1 MARQMAGYMGPFS
14 GTLGTAIGYMWNGKW
29 CMRSRPTAVHNPR
42 TPEQVAHREM
52 FKREVQLA
60 ADLRDAIV
68 PSMSDM
74 ARQMGMTSY
83 NLFVSVN
90 QGAFSLVERDR
101 SGANQHAFSL
111 VERDR
116 SGANQHA
123 FSLVERGRSGAN
135 QPNEVAG
142 GVFEVDWQ
150 NLRLSL
156 GDVAPVESARS
167 ELKEHNVLEVRYDK
181 GRGYSHDLVRL
192 VVYAPGLKRSL
203 MSKPAFRKDKKVAV
217 ALPDKFVGEELQ
229 VRLLVQSPDG
239 QWSESVW
246 VPFGGEAAGSEELKV
261 KNEVSAGVAAES
273 EELRVKNEESAGAAI
288 VEAPPE

>member
-29 CMRSRPTAVHNPR
+29 CMRSRPTAVYNPR
-42 TPEQVAHREM
+42 TPEQVAHREL

-60 ADLRDAIV
+60 ADLRDAV
-68 PSMSDM
+68 VASMSDM
-74 ARQMGMTSY
+74 ARQMGMTCY

-90 QGAFSLVERDR
+90 QGAFSLVER
-101 SGANQHAFSL
+101 
-111 VERDR
+111 
-116 SGANQHA
+116 
-123 FSLVERGRSGAN
+123 AN

-142 GVFEVDWQ
+142 GVFEVDWRK
-150 NLRLSL
+150 LRLSM

-181 GRGYSHDLVRL
+181 GHGYSHDLVRL
-192 VVYAPGLKRSL
+192 MVYAPGLRRSL

-229 VRLLVQSPDG
+229 MWLLVQSPDG

-246 VPFGGEAAGSEELKV
+246 VPLGGEAVG
-261 KNEVSAGVAAES
+261 S
-273 EELRVKNEESAGAAI
+273 EELRVKNEESAGAGAGSEELRMKSEESAGAAM
-288 VEAPPE
+288 EAPPE